1 MKFWHLIVWIAQK
14 FWHLIVGTA
23 HMRVW
28 RWRGWRWIE
37 RIAHTIGVLLVIG
50 VIFWIGVRPSEKSGG
65 QPTFAGA
72 EQQQKRLA
80 IFLDGT
86 WNSVDSNTNVWRMR
100 ALCAAKGKDGRP
112 QLVYYEVGVNGFL
125 GGVFGQGLDENI
137 RLAYEWLIENYND
150 GDEIFIFGF
159 SRGAFTARSLAGLV
173 ALEGILKAGSPIA
186 LTQLFN
192 RYKKGNEES
201 IWTLKDKE
209 ASGDTSKLTD
219 EEKWLL
225 KYSQPAKVKV
235 VGVWDTVG
243 SVGVAAGNIPG
254 ISRSQFDYLQTGLF
268 IPIQNGYHALAIDE
282 HRSDFAPTL
291 WTVRHP
297 KDPSARM
304 PPPRPLSNVEQR
316 WFVGAHAN
324 VGGGYET
331 DLLAQAPLRW
341 MMQKAE
347 AQGLSFRSEVALDGD
362 ALKAPIID
370 SYHSFVE
377 GVYAVFSRP
386 LYRPIGPEPDV
397 RENGTH
403 TNVNETI
410 DASVFQRWRADPKYR
425 PVNLVEWAQRK
436 KIDPAQLQTS
446 VRADDPR
453 VSVPDQ

>member
-1 MKFWHLIVWIAQK
+1 MKVWHLIVWIA
-14 FWHLIVGTA
+14 HS
-23 HMRVW
+23 RV
-28 RWRGWRWIE
+28 WRWIE
-37 RIAHTIGVLLVIG
+37 RIAHWLAVLLAIG
-50 VIFWIGVRPSEKSGG
+50 VIAWIWVRPSEKSGG
-65 QPTFAGA
+65 QPNFAGA

-86 WNSVDSNTNVWRMR
+86 WNSINSNTSVWRMR
-100 ALCAAKGKDGRP
+100 ALCAPKSKDGEP
-112 QLVYYEVGVNGFL
+112 QLIYYEVGVNGFL

-159 SRGAFTARSLAGLV
+159 SRGAFTARSLAGLI
-173 ALEGILKAGSPIA
+173 AIEGILKAGSPVG
-186 LTQLFN
+186 LTELFD

-209 ASGDTSKLTD
+209 ASGETSKLTD
-219 EEKWLL
+219 QEKWLL

-243 SVGVAAGNIPG
+243 SVGVAAGNIRG

-268 IPIQNGYHALAIDE
+268 LPILNGYHALAIDE

-297 KDPSARM
+297 KDPKAVT

-324 VGGGYET
+324 VGGGYQT

-341 MMQKAE
+341 MMEKAE
-347 AQGLSFRSEVALDGD
+347 SHGLSFRSEVALDGD

-370 SYHSFVE
+370 SYNSFGE
-377 GVYAVFSRP
+377 GLYHLVSQP
-386 LYRPIGPEPDV
+386 LYRPMGPEPDI
-397 RENGTH
+397 RENGIH

-410 DASVFQRWRADPKYR
+410 DASVFERWRSDPTYR
-425 PVNLVEWAQRK
+425 PPNLVEWAQRK
-436 KIDPAQLQTS
+436 KVDPAQLHAS
-446 VRADDPR
+446 VRADDPH
-453 VSVPDQ
+453 VAVPDK